1 MASPKGASDLCAR
14 GAAGWGT
21 PMWMGDSL
29 LCPLSFVGSV
39 GPEEGLGLEPSLQ
52 YLGSGPQ

>member
-14 GAAGWGT
+14 GGNRLGH
-21 PMWMGDSL
+21 PCVDGGSL